1 MNAKLV
7 KGCYPF
13 CHSVFHICTLCSHQ
27 LLHGPCLPALKPPI
41 YPALF
46 PEFERRNIFTFF
58 LLESLLVGKCLWFM
72 IGDQFNKLSYAVRF
86 SVQLFSSSLSSS
98 GPRLFICYWLSLFC
112 FQIWRVEERDLI
124 PWEQNL
130 HGMFFSGDSYVI
142 KYNYTANWKRRIIIY
157 FWQVKLGSGCTQ
169 MHNTETSNQAR
180 QKNT

>member
-1 MNAKLV
+1 MGPACRLWNRR
-7 KGCYPF
+7 F
-13 CHSVFHICTLCSHQ
+13 TLHCFQS
-27 LLHGPCLPALKPPI
+27 LNGETFLP
-41 YPALF
+41 
-46 PEFERRNIFTFF
+46 FF
-58 LLESLLVGKCLWFM
+58 LSESLFVGKCLWFM
-72 IGDQFNKLSYAVRF
+72 IGDQFNKLSYEGRF
-86 SVQLFSSSLSSS
+86 SVQLFSSSLSLSD
-98 GPRLFICYWLSLFC
+98 PMLFICYWLSFFC
-112 FQIWRVEERDLI
+112 FQIWRVEEHDLI